1 MEDTPRS
8 SEELGWARCPICD
21 ATVAMS
27 VMGQHIDSGCKAFAG
42 AGARRRSSRGR
53 APAAEAPAAAP
64 SPAPRRSPR
73 RSIRG
78 RALAPSPPPPRPP
91 PPRQAPLPRC
101 SPRRSTRERA
111 PEPPPQAFPPL
122 QIGASQVGAAVGVH
136 PYADVDELWHGLIYQ
151 GAAGAELERADADAL
166 GASLET
172 RDEAVARIS
181 RNASAETRRTVA
193 TARLAGR
200 SGATS
205 TRDIKRA
212 EMLVAA
218 AADAAVS
225 RGECSRE
232 EAAELANHER
242 KACYT
247 RFGTAFERSALDAYE
262 RATGRAAVADE
273 RRLEW
278 RFYRDGG
285 DTVVLDAKK
294 HAAVEKRVDAFVES
308 DAAELSLELSPS
320 ERRAA
325 HRRAEAYPG
334 LQHASEG
341 RGADRRLVLRK
352 PRTGWFVD
360 GGAGPLND
368 EEARLLSQTT
378 RVRRTRFCGL
388 PCACVSNEAYETLAT
403 VYERGAACSCEAC
416 PVKRLLKERHDED
429 IYEEEHA
436 SNGRKEERALP
447 TRGGSGDEL
456 FRVVGYVDAVSP
468 DSNDSIVI
476 EVKNRMHQVRAPE
489 LYDKLQVVTYLQ
501 MLGWSRGDLVQR
513 VKDSLDAPV
522 RVDRILRSEH
532 ENDWARVVL
541 PRLRAVAEAVLSL
554 RADDS
559 RRRAWLAA
567 SSYERKTT
575 AAALCEFLP
584 LPPEPVD
591 DDADFW
597 ASAEAATQQAEEELF
612 WTEAANAADAAAA
625 AERRRRSVRVDSVA
639 SRLLKRRRRRAVAVD
654 SVAARAKRRRR
665 GV

>member
-1 MEDTPRS
+1 
-8 SEELGWARCPICD
+8 
-21 ATVAMS
+21 
-27 VMGQHIDSGCKAFAG
+27 
-42 AGARRRSSRGR
+42 
-53 APAAEAPAAAP
+53 
-64 SPAPRRSPR
+64 
-73 RSIRG
+73 
-78 RALAPSPPPPRPP
+78 
-91 PPRQAPLPRC
+91 
-101 SPRRSTRERA
+101 
-111 PEPPPQAFPPL
+111 
-122 QIGASQVGAAVGVH
+122 
-136 PYADVDELWHGLIYQ
+136 
-151 GAAGAELERADADAL
+151 LERADADAL

-172 RDEAVARIS
+172 RDEAVARIL

-218 AADAAVS
+218 AADAAVA

-232 EAAELANHER
+232 EAAELAAHER

-285 DTVVLDAKK
+285 DTVVLDAKR
-294 HAAVEKRVDAFVES
+294 HAAVEKRVDAFVAS

-325 HRRAEAYPG
+325 HRRAEAFPG

-352 PRTGWFVD
+352 PRTGWFVE
-360 GGAGPLND
+360 GGDGPLSD
-368 EEARLLSQTT
+368 GAARLLSQTT
-378 RVRRTRFCGL
+378 RVRRTRFGGL
-388 PCACVSNEAYETLAT
+388 PCACVDEDAYATLAT
-403 VYERGAACSCEAC
+403 VYERGAACSCDAC
-416 PVKRLLKERHDED
+416 PAKRLFEERDDED

-468 DSNDSIVI
+468 ENDDSIVI

-489 LYDKLQVVTYLQ
+489 LYDKLQVVCYLQ

-513 VKDSLDAPV
+513 VKDAPDAPV
-522 RVDRILRSEH
+522 RVDRILRSDHSE
-532 ENDWARVVL
+532 DWARVVL

-554 RADDS
+554 RADEG

-567 SSYERKTT
+567 SAYERKTT
-575 AAALCEFLP
+575 AAALCDFLP

-591 DDADFW
+591 DDDAEFW
-597 ASAEAATQQAEEELF
+597 ASAEAATQQAEEDAF
-612 WTEAANAADAAAA
+612 WSQAADAADAAAA
-625 AERRRRSVRVDSVA
+625 AERRRARRRSVPAADSVA
-639 SRLLKRRRRRAVAVD
+639 SRLLKRRRRRAAAVD

-665 GV
+665 GGA

>member
-1 MEDTPRS
+1 
-8 SEELGWARCPICD
+8 
-21 ATVAMS
+21 
-27 VMGQHIDSGCKAFAG
+27 
-42 AGARRRSSRGR
+42 
-53 APAAEAPAAAP
+53 
-64 SPAPRRSPR
+64 
-73 RSIRG
+73 
-78 RALAPSPPPPRPP
+78 
-91 PPRQAPLPRC
+91 
-101 SPRRSTRERA
+101 
-111 PEPPPQAFPPL
+111 
-122 QIGASQVGAAVGVH
+122 
-136 PYADVDELWHGLIYQ
+136 
-151 GAAGAELERADADAL
+151 
-166 GASLET
+166 
-172 RDEAVARIS
+172 
-181 RNASAETRRTVA
+181 
-193 TARLAGR
+193 
-200 SGATS
+200 
-205 TRDIKRA
+205 
-212 EMLVAA
+212 MLVAA

-341 RGADRRLVLRK
+341 RGADRRLMLRK
-352 PRTGWFVD
+352 PRSGWFVD
-360 GGAGPLND
+360 GGAGPLSD
-368 EEARLLSQTT
+368 GEASSLDQTT
-378 RVRRTRFCGL
+378 RVRRTRFGGL

-403 VYERGAACSCEAC
+403 VYERGAACSCDAC
-416 PVKRLLKERHDED
+416 PAKRLLGSNEEEAV
-429 IYEEEHA
+429 YEEEHA

-447 TRGGSGDEL
+447 THGSSNDEV

-468 DSNDSIVI
+468 ENDDSIVI

-513 VKDSLDAPV
+513 VKDALDAPV
-522 RVDRILRSEH
+522 RVDRILRSDHSE
-532 ENDWARVVL
+532 DWARVVL

-597 ASAEAATQQAEEELF
+597 ASAEAATQQAEEDAF
-612 WTEAANAADAAAA
+612 WREAADVADAAAA
-625 AERRRRSVRVDSVA
+625 AERRRARRRSVPADSVA

-665 GV
+665 GGA

>member
-8 SEELGWARCPICD
+8 AEELGWARCPICD
-21 ATVAMS
+21 ATVALS
-27 VMGQHIDSGCKAFAG
+27 VMGQHIDSGCKKFAG

-53 APAAEAPAAAP
+53 APAAEAPAPAP
-64 SPAPRRSPR
+64 SPRRSPR
-73 RSIRG
+73 RSTRG
-78 RALAPSPPPPRPP
+78 RALAPSSPPPAPSEAPAAPP
-91 PPRQAPLPRC
+91 P
-101 SPRRSTRERA
+101 S
-111 PEPPPQAFPPL
+111 PPPQQRPAFPPL
-122 QIGASQVGAAVGVH
+122 QIGASQVGACVGVH

-151 GAAGAELERADADAL
+151 GAAGAALERADADAL

-172 RDEAVARIS
+172 RDEAVARIL

-205 TRDIKRA
+205 TRDIKKA

-225 RGECSRE
+225 RGECSKE

-285 DTVVLDAKK
+285 DAVVLDAKR
-294 HAAVEKRVDAFVES
+294 HAAVEKRVDAFVAS
-308 DAAELSLELSPS
+308 DAPELCLELSPA

-341 RGADRRLVLRK
+341 RGADRRLMLRK
-352 PRTGWFVD
+352 PRSGWFVD

-368 EEARLLSQTT
+368 EEARLLSPTA

-388 PCACVSNEAYETLAT
+388 PCACVSNEAYETLAL
-403 VYERGAACSCEAC
+403 VKERGAACSCEAC
-416 PVKRLLKERHDED
+416 PVKKLLGHHEEEN

-447 TRGGSGDEL
+447 TRGGSNDEL

-468 DSNDSIVI
+468 ENDDSIVI

-513 VKDSLDAPV
+513 IKSDENAPV

-567 SSYERKTT
+567 STYERKTT

-584 LPPEPVD
+584 VPPEPVD

-597 ASAEAATQQAEEELF
+597 ASAEAATQQAEEDAF
-612 WTEAANAADAAAA
+612 WRQAAEAADAAAA
-625 AERRRRSVRVDSVA
+625 AEQRSRRRSVRVDSVA
-639 SRLLKRRRRRAVAVD
+639 SRLLKRRRRRAAAVD

-665 GV
+665 AGGA